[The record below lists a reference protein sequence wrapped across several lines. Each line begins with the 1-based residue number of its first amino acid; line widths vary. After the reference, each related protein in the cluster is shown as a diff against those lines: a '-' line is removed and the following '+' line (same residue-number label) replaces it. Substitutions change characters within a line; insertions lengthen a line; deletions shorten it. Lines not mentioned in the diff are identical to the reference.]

1 MSIALNRKVQPLIK
15 PGRRQF
21 CATALGALLGSAAV
35 ARASVTPLLA
45 REWPVDGDPAGFLV
59 SEKFDGV
66 RALWDGRVLR
76 FRSGRLISAPP
87 WFSARLPAQPL
98 DGELWLG
105 RGRFEA
111 LSGLVRRQQVD
122 DAGWQ
127 ALQYQVFEL
136 PASGGRFA
144 ERAATLQSL
153 CAQVGW
159 PALQAVSQQAV
170 DSRDALQQRLDE
182 VVAAGGEGLM
192 LHHADAPQ
200 ASGRSPWLWKH
211 KPLHDAEALVL
222 AHLPGQGRYA
232 GQLGALQVRTDTGQV
247 LAIGTGFSDADR
259 QQPPAIGQ
267 RVTYTYRGLTAG
279 GVPRFASYLRPAHAE

>member
-1 MSIALNRKVQPLIK
+1 MANAIK
-15 PGRRQF
+15 RISVARGHDVTAYTLQCF
-21 CATALGALLGSAAV
+21 GGAGGQHACLVADALGM
-35 ARASVTPLLA
+35 T
-45 REWPVDGDPAGFLV
+45 
-59 SEKFDGV
+59 
-66 RALWDGRVLR
+66 RVLIHPMA
-76 FRSGRLISAPP
+76 GVLSAYGMGL
-87 WFSARLPAQPL
+87 ADQGVMREQAVEAPL
-98 DGELWLG
+98 SPE
-105 RGRFEA
+105 
-111 LSGLVRRQQVD
+111 
-122 DAGWQ
+122 
-127 ALQYQVFEL
+127 
-136 PASGGRFA
+136 
-144 ERAATLQSL
+144 
-153 CAQVGW
+153 GW
-159 PALQAVSQQAV
+159 PALQAVAQQAV
-170 DSRDALQQRLDE
+170 DNRAALQQRLDE
-182 VVAAGGEGLM
+182 VVAAGGEGLV

>member
-1 MSIALNRKVQPLIK
+1 M
-15 PGRRQF
+15 
-21 CATALGALLGSAAV
+21 
-35 ARASVTPLLA
+35 
-45 REWPVDGDPAGFLV
+45 
-59 SEKFDGV
+59 
-66 RALWDGRVLR
+66 
-76 FRSGRLISAPP
+76 
-87 WFSARLPAQPL
+87 
-98 DGELWLG
+98 
-105 RGRFEA
+105 
-111 LSGLVRRQQVD
+111 
-122 DAGWQ
+122 
-127 ALQYQVFEL
+127 

-159 PALQAVSQQAV
+159 PALQAVAQQAV
-170 DSRDALQQRLDE
+170 ASRDALQQRLDE
-182 VVAAGGEGLM
+182 VVAAGGEGLV

-259 QQPPAIGQ
+259 RQPPAIGQ

>member
-1 MSIALNRKVQPLIK
+1 MSIALNRKVQSLIK

-21 CATALGALLGSAAV
+21 CATALGALLGSPALAKP
-35 ARASVTPLLA
+35 AFMPLLA
-45 REWPVDGDPAGFLV
+45 REWPADADPTGFLV

-76 FRSGRLISAPP
+76 FRSGRLISAPA
-87 WFSARLPAQPL
+87 WFSARLPAQSL

-144 ERAATLQSL
+144 ERAAALQSL

-182 VVAAGGEGLM
+182 VVAAGGEGLVR
-192 LHHADAPQ
+192 HHADAPQ